1 MFTVLHGL
9 NNHPFS
15 QHKLTRG
22 SGKPLLTSLYVTKTT
37 SAPTHMA
44 LIKHGELPFVTRTDV
59 FNL

>member
-1 MFTVLHGL
+1 MFTVLHRL
-9 NNHPFS
+9 SNHPFS

-22 SGKPLLTSLYVTKTT
+22 SGKPLLTSLYVT
-37 SAPTHMA
+37 MA